1 MKKLINGA
9 GLVWSDLKRTIG
21 AASAVVR
28 YLTMR
33 ERIEVAI
40 GGVSAEASVA
50 VIGQPSRYVVRIVN
64 VGDTPWKGQV
74 VIDIAAAEGSAPPDG
89 RYAFFAKHLTMAPY
103 SATMLEVHYDW
114 HTQVTIDI
122 DGQASLPDEFQQ
134 GRALRPVQ
142 LWAVHTRLVNVRGDL
157 VDELTIYQGMKA

>member
-1 MKKLINGA
+1 MTTSNGRGLPLKKLINGA

-64 VGDTPWKGQV
+64 VGDRRGGGIGPAGWALC
-74 VIDIAAAEGSAPPDG
+74 ILCEAPDDG
-89 RYAFFAKHLTMAPY
+89 PLQRHDA
-103 SATMLEVHYDW
+103 
-114 HTQVTIDI
+114 
-122 DGQASLPDEFQQ
+122 
-134 GRALRPVQ
+134 
-142 LWAVHTRLVNVRGDL
+142 
-157 VDELTIYQGMKA
+157 